1 MLAVSWED
9 RIANVELCHNAS
21 KRPHVYTAVVG
32 NPQHYFRSSIEPRL
46 NICVNSF
53 VLERGT
59 SEVNNFDA

>member
-9 RIANVELCHNAS
+9 RISNVELFHNKS

-32 NPQHYFRSSIEPRL
+32 NAQHNFRSSIEPGL